1 MPHFH
6 RILAAVALT
15 AITASPATSWSQIA
29 EELGDLTTPAG
40 KTFLNAKVIAI
51 EPDGLRLLHEAGV
64 SKVMFADLPQD
75 LARRYPHDPAK
86 AAEFAAKVEAAN
98 REAIRISEQERN
110 MAAYNERCLRAGLPP
125 NFHIPA
131 EGPLTIEQVK
141 GKWLLDNVAN
151 LPTFGDPDRLQ
162 REHGIECRKQMIL
175 SGALDRD
182 AEKIALRHNLD
193 WYLHN
198 DQLPKAEIA
207 RQRLADMQKEE
218 SSKAE
223 LEVLERLAASISKLA
238 TESSYRSDIATEL
251 ARFRGE
257 LERNY
262 PPVLLSAPPPHH
274 HHKH

>member
-1 MPHFH
+1 MSPLHQIF
-6 RILAAVALT
+6 AAVALT
-15 AITASPATSWSQIA
+15 ALTVSPSTSWSQAA
-29 EELGDLTTPAG
+29 EELGDITTPAG
-40 KTFLNAKVIAI
+40 KSFLNAKVIAVD
-51 EPDGLRLLHEAGV
+51 PDGLRLLHEAGV
-64 SKVMFADLPQD
+64 SKVSFADLPPD
-75 LARRYPHDPAK
+75 VARRYPQDPAK
-86 AAEFAAKVEAAN
+86 AAEFAAKAEAAN
-98 REAIRISEQERN
+98 REAIRLSEQERA
-110 MAAYNERCLRAGLPP
+110 MAGYNERCRRAGLPP
-125 NFHIPA
+125 NFYIPA
-131 EGPLTIEQVK
+131 EGPLTMDQVK
-141 GKWLLDNVAN
+141 GKWLLDNIVDY
-151 LPTFGDPDRLQ
+151 PTFGDPDRLQ
-162 REHGIECRKQMIL
+162 REAAIECRKQMIL

-182 AEKIALRHNLD
+182 AEKVSLRHNLD

-198 DQLPKAEIA
+198 DQLPKAELA

-238 TESSYRSDIATEL
+238 SESSYRSDIATEL